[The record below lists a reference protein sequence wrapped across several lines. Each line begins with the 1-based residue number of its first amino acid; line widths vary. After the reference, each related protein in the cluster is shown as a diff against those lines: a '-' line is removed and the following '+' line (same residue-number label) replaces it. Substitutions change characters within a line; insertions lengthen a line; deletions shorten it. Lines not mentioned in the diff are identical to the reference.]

1 MRKYILIPIVLLPL
15 LMGTTKMRGQ
25 EEPVVPKAEIYGGY
39 AFLRNHGNNFNGWEG
54 QANFN
59 FGRYFGA
66 TADFTGSYRTAASIG
81 VSGLSVSANQ
91 RIYSYL
97 FGPRVTAR
105 FGKHAIFGHALFGGA
120 HSSLGAGVSLPVLG
134 GFSTGVNSANAFA
147 MAFGGG
153 ADLGV
158 SNHVAIRPAQID
170 YLYTHF
176 NSLDALTTGLTSTTT
191 NHQNSFRYS
200 GGLVFRF

>member
-1 MRKYILIPIVLLPL
+1 MRKYILIGIVLLPFL
-15 LMGTTKMRGQ
+15 IIGPKMVGQ
-25 EEPVVPKAEIYGGY
+25 EEPLVPKAEIYGGY
-39 AFLRNHGNNFNGWEG
+39 SFLRNHGNDFNGWEG
-54 QANFN
+54 QVNFN
-59 FGRYFGA
+59 FDRYFGA
-66 TADFTGSYRTAASIG
+66 TADFTGSYRSAASIG

-91 RIYSYL
+91 RIFSYL

-105 FGKHAIFGHALFGGA
+105 FGKNAIFGHALFGTA
-120 HSSLGAGVSLPVLG
+120 HSTLGAGVSLPVLG

-158 SNHVAIRPAQID
+158 SNHLAIRPVQID

-176 NSLDALTTGLTSTTT
+176 NSLDALTTGLSSTTT

-200 GGLVFRF
+200 GGIVFRF

>member
-1 MRKYILIPIVLLPL
+1 MRKFVLIAIMLLPFI
-15 LMGTTKMRGQ
+15 MVTPEMAGQ

-39 AFLRNHGNNFNGWEG
+39 SFVRNHGNNFNGWEG

-59 FGRYFGA
+59 FDRYFGA
-66 TADFTGSYRTAASIG
+66 TADFTGAYRTAGSIG
-81 VSGLSVSANQ
+81 VTGLSVTANQ
-91 RIYSYL
+91 RVYTYL

-105 FGKHAIFGHALFGGA
+105 FGKNAIFGHALFGGA
-120 HSSLGAGVSLPVLG
+120 HSSLGAGISLPVIG
-134 GFSTGVNSANAFA
+134 GFSTGVNDANAFA

-158 SNHVAIRPAQID
+158 SNHFAIRPAQID

-176 NSLDALTTGLTSTTT
+176 SSIDALTTGLTSTTT

-200 GGLVFRF
+200 GGVVLRF